1 MPGEYS
7 HEHPVTIHE
16 GPMAGTRGD
25 SWREGARKLE
35 ERNAERIQNP
45 MKTPP
50 SNLTSID
57 KAHAHGAKSDEGR
70 WDTDVMNESFDDI
83 DTNE

>member
-16 GPMAGTRGD
+16 GPMADKRGT
-25 SWREGARKLE
+25 SWREGARILE

-50 SNLTSID
+50 NSLTSID
-57 KAHAHGAKSDEGR
+57 KAHTHSAKSDEGA